1 MFMAN
6 VIQVHHKQR
15 GEQSQ
20 WQSLPILVAMG
31 DKNHPHADN

>member
-6 VIQVHHKQR
+6 VIKVHHKQR
-15 GEQSQ
+15 DKQSQ

-31 DKNHPHADN
+31 DKNHAHADN